1 MRYLQKFVFTL
12 LSLFLVGCGG
22 SDDDGGGG
30 TASITLNVS
39 QITASVYQGDIYE
52 VDVTVNY
59 QGEGVLVGMPKGV
72 NEVPI
77 WLGADKQSITSN
89 QAVFRVYL
97 HGNVDTGVYN
107 SALRFVTAYSNGS
120 VAYKDVP
127 IELTVKEPLFFTA
140 VAGKQNVTLESM
152 ISVSDSGPVEGNN
165 TYITYGAFSDWDWLD
180 VEVVNNQY
188 KAKIIKTDLS
198 VGEHIGYIEFL
209 DQNYRFRKVKIV
221 YLVTEPE
228 FNIDTVNKLTINNET
243 IASELNMT
251 IPVTPTSEGV
261 IWNVI
266 DSSSMISVT
275 QNLNNVDVSLEFDLL
290 SQSNGIYKQ
299 WIEFEY
305 QYGDLLFP
313 KTRKIEFD
321 VEIDFT
327 DIQQISPYV
336 LYTSDEVT
344 VRVWGNNLMSL
355 TEEDFKAF
363 TSTIQ
368 SVNYISDNEV
378 ELNIK
383 ANATEQEINF
393 VIENSLDY
401 LRGEARVVVRHAPV
415 FPVVSINLPE
425 NPASKV
431 IYDSERE
438 RFYFRSYSNWTNL
451 LYEISH
457 DNEQWIVEQIVGESP
472 KGLAIID
479 NGTQLLTS
487 SVSCSMTKIDLDTK
501 VTVDAP
507 SVTHCG
513 YMDFGFIGQYY
524 TGETVVI
531 DTNQWPSI
539 YNYPNWELATVNYPN
554 VYSPNAILSKNGTH
568 LIWTD
573 STGISSPRN
582 AYVYDVRNNKF
593 NELNTN
599 SSYAFYLDSFS
610 ISATGERVSFQN
622 RIYNREAITI
632 GNVGLN
638 DDVWNRT
645 FVSLD
650 GTLAAHYDFSERKID
665 IYDIQSDEGAFFTLD
680 LPLVVNEENM
690 FIKEIQ
696 FSEDNRYIFV
706 FSSNLN
712 TEKYNMSIYER

>member
-1 MRYLQKFVFTL
+1 MKYLQKFVFTL

-152 ISVSDSGPVEGNN
+152 ISVSDSGPVEGNS
-165 TYITYGAFSDWDWLD
+165 TYITYSAFSDWDWLD
-180 VEVVNNQY
+180 VEIVNNQY

-221 YLVTEPE
+221 YLITEPE

-275 QNLNNVDVSLEFDLL
+275 QNLNNVDVSLEFALL
-290 SQSNGIYKQ
+290 SQSNGIYQQ

-383 ANATEQEINF
+383 ANTTEQEINF

-401 LRGEARVVVRHAPV
+401 LRGEARAVVRHAPV
-415 FPVVSINLPE
+415 FPVASINLPE

-451 LYEISH
+451 LYEIFH

-487 SVSCSMTKIDLDTK
+487 SISCSMTKIDLDTK
-501 VTVDAP
+501 VAMNAP
-507 SVTHCG
+507 SVEHCG
-513 YMDFGFIGQYY
+513 HMDFGFIGQYY
-524 TGETVVI
+524 TGETI
-531 DTNQWPSI
+531 IADTNQSVSV
-539 YNYPNWELATVNYPN
+539 YTYPNWELATVNYPN
-554 VYSPNAILSKNGTH
+554 VYSPNVILSKNGTH

-622 RIYNREAITI
+622 RIYNSEAIAI
-632 GNVGLN
+632 GSVGLN

-650 GTLAAHYDFSERKID
+650 GSYAAHYDFSERQIEV
-665 IYDIQSDEGAFFTLD
+665 YDIQSNEGVFFKVGS
-680 LPLVVNEENM
+680 PLAVSEEAVYIN
-690 FIKEIQ
+690 EIQ
-696 FSEDNRYIFV
+696 FSEDNRYMFV
-706 FSSNLN
+706 FASNLN
-712 TEKYNMSIYER
+712 DETYKMYVYER

>member
-1 MRYLQKFVFTL
+1 MRHLQKFVFTL

-30 TASITLNVS
+30 IASITLNVS
-39 QITASVYQGDIYE
+39 QITASVYQNDTYE

-77 WLGADKQSITSN
+77 WLGVDEQSISSK

-97 HGNVDTGVYN
+97 HGNIDTGVYN
-107 SALRFVTAYSNGS
+107 SVLRFVTAYNNGS

-127 IELTVKEPLFFTA
+127 IELTIKEPLVFTV
-140 VAGKQNVTLESM
+140 VAGKQNVSLESM
-152 ISVSDSGPVEGNN
+152 ISVLDSGPVEGNS
-165 TYITYGAFSDWDWLD
+165 TYITYDAYSDWDWLD

-221 YLVTEPE
+221 YIVTEPE
-228 FNIDTVNKLTINNET
+228 FNLGNVNKLTINNET
-243 IASELNMT
+243 VASELDMT
-251 IPVTPTSEGV
+251 IPVTATSEGV
-261 IWNVI
+261 TWNVL
-266 DSSSMISVT
+266 SSSPMLSVT
-275 QNLNNVDVSLEFDLL
+275 QNSNSVDISLELDLL
-290 SQSNGIYKQ
+290 SQNNGIYQQ

-305 QYGDLLFP
+305 QYGELLLP

-336 LYTSDEVT
+336 FYTSNEVT
-344 VRVWGNNLMSL
+344 ARVWGNNLMSL

-363 TSTIQ
+363 TPIIQ

-383 ANATEQEINF
+383 ANTTEQEINF
-393 VIENSLDY
+393 TIENRLDY

-415 FPVVSINLPE
+415 FPVMSVDLPE
-425 NPASKV
+425 KPASKV

-438 RFYFRSYSNWTNL
+438 RFYFRTFSNWTNL

-487 SVSCSMTKIDLDTK
+487 SASCSMTKIDLDTK

-513 YMDFGFIGQYY
+513 YMEFGFIGQYY
-524 TGETVVI
+524 TGETIVA
-531 DTNQWPSI
+531 DTNQSVSV
-539 YNYPNWELATVNYPN
+539 YTYPDWELATVNYPS
-554 VYSPNAILSKNGTH
+554 VYSANAILSKNGTH

-582 AYVYDVRNNKF
+582 AYIYDVRSNQF
-593 NELNTN
+593 NQLNTDD
-599 SSYAFYLDSFS
+599 SYDFYVDSFS
-610 ISATGERVSFQN
+610 VSANGERISYKN
-622 RIYNREAITI
+622 AIYNGSAIMI
-632 GNVGLN
+632 GHVGAN
-638 DDVWNRT
+638 DDTWNRT
-645 FVSLD
+645 FVSID
-650 GTLAAHYDFSERKID
+650 GSYAAHYDFSEKQIQ
-665 IYDIQSDEGAFFTLD
+665 IYNIQSNEGAFLSVG
-680 LPLVVNEENM
+680 LPLLVNEEAE
-690 FIKEIQ
+690 FVKEIK
-696 FSEDNRYIFV
+696 FSEDNRYVFV
-706 FSSNLN
+706 FSSNVS
-712 TEKYNMSIYER
+712 TEVYKMYVYER

>member
-12 LSLFLVGCGG
+12 LSLVLVGCGG
-22 SDDDGGGG
+22 SDDDGGGE

-39 QITASVYQGDIYE
+39 QITASVYQNDTYE

-77 WLGADKQSITSN
+77 WLGVDEQSISSK

-97 HGNVDTGVYN
+97 HGNIDTGVYN
-107 SALRFVTAYSNGS
+107 SVLRFVTAYNNGS

-127 IELTVKEPLFFTA
+127 IELTIKEPLVFTV
-140 VAGKQNVTLESM
+140 VAGKQNVSLESM
-152 ISVSDSGPVEGNN
+152 ISVSDSGPVEGNS

-198 VGEHIGYIEFL
+198 VGEHVGYIEFL

-228 FNIDTVNKLTINNET
+228 FNIGNVNKLTINNET

-275 QNLNNVDVSLEFDLL
+275 QNLNSVDISLEFDLL
-290 SQSNGIYKQ
+290 SQNNGIYQQ

-363 TSTIQ
+363 TPIIQ

-383 ANATEQEINF
+383 ANTTEQEINF
-393 VIENSLDY
+393 SIENRLDY
-401 LRGEARVVVRHAPV
+401 LRGEAKVVVRHTPV
-415 FPVVSINLPE
+415 FPVASINLPE

-487 SVSCSMTKIDLDTK
+487 SVACSMTKIDLDTK

-539 YNYPNWELATVNYPN
+539 YNYPNWELATVNYPS
-554 VYSPNAILSKNGTH
+554 VYSPNVILSKNGTH

-593 NELNTN
+593 NVLNTN

-622 RIYNREAITI
+622 RIYNSEAIVI

-706 FSSNLN
+706 FASNLN
-712 TEKYNMSIYER
+712 DEIYKMYVYER

>member
-12 LSLFLVGCGG
+12 LSLVLVGCGG

-39 QITASVYQGDIYE
+39 QITASVYQNDTYE

-77 WLGADKQSITSN
+77 WLGVDEQSISSK

-97 HGNVDTGVYN
+97 HGNIDTGVYN
-107 SALRFVTAYSNGS
+107 SVLRFVTAYNNGS

-127 IELTVKEPLFFTA
+127 IELTIKEPLVFTV

-152 ISVSDSGPVEGNN
+152 ISVSDSGPVEGNS

-188 KAKIIKTDLS
+188 KVKIIKTDLS

-209 DQNYRFRKVKIV
+209 DQNYRFRKLKIV

-251 IPVTPTSEGV
+251 IPVIPTSEAV

-363 TSTIQ
+363 TSIIQ

-383 ANATEQEINF
+383 ANTTEQEINF
-393 VIENSLDY
+393 VIENNLDY

-487 SVSCSMTKIDLDTK
+487 SVSCSMAKID
-501 VTVDAP
+501 
-507 SVTHCG
+507 
-513 YMDFGFIGQYY
+513 
-524 TGETVVI
+524 
-531 DTNQWPSI
+531 
-539 YNYPNWELATVNYPN
+539 
-554 VYSPNAILSKNGTH
+554 
-568 LIWTD
+568 
-573 STGISSPRN
+573 
-582 AYVYDVRNNKF
+582 
-593 NELNTN
+593 
-599 SSYAFYLDSFS
+599 
-610 ISATGERVSFQN
+610 
-622 RIYNREAITI
+622 
-632 GNVGLN
+632 
-638 DDVWNRT
+638 
-645 FVSLD
+645 
-650 GTLAAHYDFSERKID
+650 
-665 IYDIQSDEGAFFTLD
+665 
-680 LPLVVNEENM
+680 
-690 FIKEIQ
+690 
-696 FSEDNRYIFV
+696 
-706 FSSNLN
+706 
-712 TEKYNMSIYER
+712 